1 MSVMALVLA
10 AMLLATLLVE
20 AAPAA
25 VQGRAPATSPTG
37 RSPNFP
43 PKAAE
48 ADRMAAEIVRTTRE
62 YVASLERMRAAYQ
75 QDAAALAEMVEV
87 RRDLYQ
93 RQIVSKRE
101 LEIAEEALAA
111 ANRKV
116 EEADRAIRDASTIR
130 ESILGEAALHAEIGK
145 TALPAGGYL
154 PTGVFIRFNG
164 TAAFTLA
171 DLPKVERFFGY
182 RFGRSLPVSA
192 LGQSAVHD
200 RIGFDH
206 RNALDVA
213 LHPDSAEGQALMS
226 YLQSQNIPF
235 IAVRQAVP
243 GSSTGAHIHIGQP
256 SRRFTARH

>member
-1 MSVMALVLA
+1 VIVLA
-10 AMLLATLLVE
+10 LAAVLVSTLLIE
-20 AAPAA
+20 AAPVAA
-25 VQGRAPATSPTG
+25 QSRPAVSPTT
-37 RSPNFP
+37 RSPALSRQ
-43 PKAAE
+43 AAE

-62 YVASLERMRAAYQ
+62 YIASLERMRAQYQ
-75 QDAAALAEMVEV
+75 RDAEALAEMVEV

-93 RQIVSKRE
+93 RQIISRRE
-101 LEIAEEALAA
+101 VEIAEEALAE

-116 EEADRAIRDASTIR
+116 AEVDRWIKDASTIR
-130 ESILGEAALHAEIGK
+130 ESILGEAALHAEIAK
-145 TALPAGGYL
+145 TSLPAGGYL
-154 PTGVFIRFNG
+154 ATGVFIRFNG
-164 TAAFTLA
+164 TAAFTLS
-171 DLPKVERFFGY
+171 DLPRIERFFGT

-192 LGQSAVHD
+192 LGQTAVHD

-206 RNALDVA
+206 RNAVDVA
-213 LHPDSAEGQALMS
+213 VHPDSAEGQALMG

>member
-1 MSVMALVLA
+1 MGLALA
-10 AMLLATLLVE
+10 AVLLATLLIGVAPV
-20 AAPAA
+20 AA
-25 VQGRAPATSPTG
+25 QSRAPSTSPTS
-37 RSPNFP
+37 RSPALSRQ
-43 PKAAE
+43 AAE

-62 YVASLERMRAAYQ
+62 YIAGLERLRATYQ
-75 QDAAALAEMVEV
+75 RDAEALAEMVEV

-101 LEIAEEALAA
+101 VEIAEEALAQ

-116 EEADRAIRDASTIR
+116 AEADRWIKDASTIR
-130 ESILGEAALHAEIGK
+130 ESILGEAALHAEIAK
-145 TALPAGGYL
+145 TTLPAGGYMA
-154 PTGVFIRFNG
+154 TGVFIRFNG

-171 DLPKVERFFGY
+171 DLPRVERFFGT

-206 RNALDVA
+206 RNAVDVA
-213 LHPDSAEGQALMS
+213 VHPDSAEGQALMS

-256 SRRFTARH
+256 SRRFTAHR

>member
-1 MSVMALVLA
+1 VLA
-10 AMLLATLLVE
+10 LAAVLIATLVE
-20 AAPAA
+20 AGPAA
-25 VQGRAPATSPTG
+25 AQSRAPSTSPTG
-37 RSPNFP
+37 RSPALSRQ
-43 PKAAE
+43 AAE

-62 YVASLERMRAAYQ
+62 YITGLERQRAAYQ
-75 QDAAALAEMVEV
+75 RDAEALAEMVEV

-93 RQIVSKRE
+93 RQIISKRE
-101 LEIAEEALAA
+101 VEIAEEALAQ

-116 EEADRAIRDASTIR
+116 AEADRWIKEASTIR
-130 ESILGEAALHAEIGK
+130 ESILGEAALHAEIAK
-145 TALPAGGYL
+145 TSLPAGGYL
-154 PTGVFIRFNG
+154 ATGVFIRFNG
-164 TAAFTLA
+164 TAAFTLG
-171 DLPKVERFFGY
+171 DLPKVERFFGT
-182 RFGRSLPVSA
+182 RFGRNLPVSA

-206 RNALDVA
+206 RNAVDVA
-213 LHPDSAEGQALMS
+213 VHPDSAEGQALMS